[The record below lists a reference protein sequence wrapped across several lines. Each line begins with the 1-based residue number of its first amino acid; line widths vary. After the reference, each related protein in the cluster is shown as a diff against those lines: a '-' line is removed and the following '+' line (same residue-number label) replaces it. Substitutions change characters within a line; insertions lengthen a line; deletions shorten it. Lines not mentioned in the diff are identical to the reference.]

1 MEKRSLK
8 WIELTRTFAMFF
20 IVLCHSSDMVSFR
33 EDPWWAAAVSS
44 AVRFAVP
51 LFFIISGYLAGGGLP
66 SGKGKA
72 AFAGTLRHRIA
83 PIIVNFLAW
92 NIIYMFLVKIFFG
105 APLWSF
111 NSLWSIATGYVH
123 LYFIF
128 VLMQLLLLHRL
139 VSRFLKG
146 SAGNAII
153 TFAAIL
159 SIAFY
164 VISDTLLWTRGADGY
179 FFEWHW
185 GKLFAAWSLFYFW
198 GVWLGRRTTL
208 IERMSRAVIPLAA
221 ATAVFFVPYAVET
234 HVQLQSY
241 GYSPRGYFLAGG
253 LAFQFLC
260 ANLVLA
266 SAYRLIALKRTNRL
280 TDAMVGSGADT
291 YGIYLCHY
299 AFVMAMGY
307 LQTYLPIPLPPVL
320 AIPLIAVIAWTAS
333 QGLVRV
339 LGLPRFGA
347 VNRVLFRMQR
357 KGLRG
362 ENSP

>member
-1 MEKRSLK
+1 
-8 WIELTRTFAMFF
+8 MFF
-20 IVLCHSSDMVSFR
+20 VVLCHSSDMVSFR
-33 EDPWWAAAVSS
+33 EDPWRAAAVSS

-111 NSLWSIATGYVH
+111 NSLWNIATGYVH

-128 VLMQLLLLHRL
+128 VLLQLLLLHGL
-139 VSRFLKG
+139 VSRFLEG
-146 SAGNAII
+146 RTGNAVIAL
-153 TFAAIL
+153 AAIL
-159 SIAFY
+159 SIVFY
-164 VISDTLLWTRGADGY
+164 VVSDTLLWTRGADGY

-198 GVWLGRRTTL
+198 GVWLGHRTIL

-221 ATAVFFVPYAVET
+221 ATVISFIPYAVEI
-234 HVQLQSY
+234 HVQLQLY

-299 AFVMAMGY
+299 AFVTATGH
-307 LQTYLPIPLPPVL
+307 LQAYLPVPLPPAL
-320 AIPLIAVIAWTAS
+320 AILLIAVIAWTAS
-333 QGLVRV
+333 QGFVRV
-339 LGLPRFGA
+339 LGLPRFRA
-347 VNRVLFRMQR
+347 VNPVLFRTEG
-357 KGLRG
+357 KGRRG
-362 ENSP
+362 EGPL